1 MKNLFCI
8 AAAAVFAFASLF
20 SISAQAQSVTTL
32 GTNDA
37 YRCYESA
44 EYAVRSLSGS
54 VSDLV
59 ECNEALREGR
69 LSRRDKAAT
78 YINRGIIRVNM
89 GDVERAQRDY
99 LSALDIS
106 DRSPETFLNLG
117 NLQFLMQDYSSAIS
131 DYDHAESLG
140 LSQKHV
146 LFLNRGMAYMRVGQ
160 FDIAEAEYRKALEIR
175 PDWLNAQ
182 EKLADLE
189 ERRADAAAEAE
200 AEAEAP

>member
-1 MKNLFCI
+1 MNKLFYF
-8 AAAAVFAFASLF
+8 AATAIVASAGLF
-20 SISAQAQSVTTL
+20 SIGAQAQSVTTL

-37 YRCYESA
+37 YRCFESA

-54 VSDLV
+54 VSDIV
-59 ECNEALREGR
+59 ECNEAIREGR

-89 GDVERAQRDY
+89 GDIARAQQDY

-106 DRSPETFLNLG
+106 DRSPETFINLG
-117 NLQFLMQDYSSAIS
+117 NLQYMMQDYSSAIS

-140 LSQKHV
+140 LTQRHV

-160 FDIAEAEYRKALEIR
+160 FDIAEAEYLKALEVR

-182 EKLADLE
+182 DKLADLVE
-189 ERRADAAAEAE
+189 KRADAATEAAERA
-200 AEAEAP
+200 AAQ

>member
-1 MKNLFCI
+1 MNKLFCFT
-8 AAAAVFAFASLF
+8 ATALLTSTTLF
-20 SISAQAQSVTTL
+20 SISVQAQSVTTL

-44 EYAVRSLSGS
+44 EYAVRSFSGS
-54 VSDLV
+54 VSDIV
-59 ECNEALREGR
+59 ECNSAIREGR
-69 LSRRDKAAT
+69 LNRRDKAAT

-89 GDVERAQRDY
+89 GDVERAQQDY

-117 NLQFLMQDYSSAIS
+117 NLQFMMQDYSAAIS

-140 LSQKHV
+140 LTQRHV

-160 FDIAEAEYRKALEIR
+160 FDIAEVEYRKALDIR

-182 EKLADLE
+182 DKLAELE
-189 ERRADAAAEAE
+189 EKRADAAEAAAEAR
-200 AEAEAP
+200 

>member
-1 MKNLFCI
+1 MKKLICF
-8 AAAAVFAFASLF
+8 AATALLASTSLF

-54 VSDLV
+54 VSDIV
-59 ECNEALREGR
+59 ECNSAIRDGR
-69 LSRRDKAAT
+69 LNRRDKAAT
-78 YINRGIIRVNM
+78 YINRGIIRVSM
-89 GDVERAQRDY
+89 GDVERAEQDY
-99 LSALDIS
+99 LYALDIS

-117 NLQFLMQDYSSAIS
+117 NLQYMMQDYSSAIA

-140 LSQKHV
+140 LTQKHV

-160 FDIAEAEYRKALEIR
+160 LDIAESEYLKALEIR

-182 EKLADLE
+182 DQLASLE
-189 ERRADAAAEAE
+189 EKRADAAAEAE
-200 AEAEAP
+200 AQ